1 MISGLI
7 TAFISIVTN
16 LPLVLGYLKGQA
28 FHQPFTPEE
37 EKIAIERFLAGDMSA
52 RDELIERNMRL
63 VAHVVKKF
71 HPKHELLDDY
81 ISIGTIG
88 LMKAVNSYT
97 PTKKTKL
104 ATYAAR
110 CIENEILMYLR
121 TQKKVQKDVSL
132 FDPIGMDK
140 DGQSLQIADLL
151 QTDDDS
157 PVDAIAL
164 EVRTVL
170 QKPLVLFIGAETHN
184 LFDAAP
190 VVPAAIENHHLT
202 GGGEMSE
209 VTLHVDLGFF
219 PFAGCGQG
227 DDFECTWAHPF
238 GDAFDGTALAGCIP
252 AFEYN
257 DYTLPRFLYP
267 VLQLD
272 QFTLQFF
279 KLGFVFLLGQ
289 FRALRLF
296 ESFLFDLPLFFAMF
310 VFPRDLELSN
320 VR

>member
-7 TAFISIVTN
+7 TAFISLVTN

-121 TQKKVQKDVSL
+121 SLKKVQKDVSL
-132 FDPIGMDK
+132 HEPIGMDK
-140 DGQSLQIADLL
+140 DGHSLEITDLL
-151 QTDDDS
+151 PGLDKSTDEQLVDQEDTNRLYKHLSNLEKRELEIIVRRYGLVGHS
-157 PVDAIAL
+157 PM
-164 EVRTVL
+164 T
-170 QKPLVLFIGAETHN
+170 QKEISKQLKISRSYVSR
-184 LFDAAP
+184 
-190 VVPAAIENHHLT
+190 IE
-202 GGGEMSE
+202 
-209 VTLHVDLGFF
+209 
-219 PFAGCGQG
+219 
-227 DDFECTWAHPF
+227 
-238 GDAFDGTALAGCIP
+238 
-252 AFEYN
+252 
-257 DYTLPRFLYP
+257 
-267 VLQLD
+267 
-272 QFTLQFF
+272 
-279 KLGFVFLLGQ
+279 K
-289 FRALRLF
+289 RALVKLYQSYIH
-296 ESFLFDLPLFFAMF
+296 EKNSFDVTNTKKA
-310 VFPRDLELSN
+310 
-320 VR
+320 